1 MTTDYSSQW
10 AQEFP
15 LQEDLIHLNHAAV
28 GPWPQRTVNAV
39 TQFAQENSQRGSLH
53 YPKWV
58 ETENRLR
65 QRLGRLI
72 NAAADDIAL
81 VKNTSEALSMVAWG
95 IDWQPGE
102 NVVISDE
109 EFPSNRIVWESLK
122 SRGVE
127 VREVALHDNLTS
139 PAAALIAAT
148 DAQTRLLSISSVQY
162 ASGLR
167 MDLNTLGKH
176 CRAHDI
182 LFCIDA
188 IQSLG
193 ALRFDVQS
201 CGADFVMADG
211 HKWMLG
217 PEGLAMFYTHP
228 GSRERLRLFEYGWH
242 MVEHS
247 GEFDRREWEPAHSAR
262 RFECGSPNM
271 LCTHAL
277 NASLSLLEEI
287 GLDCIE
293 EQVLANSQHMFDLIE
308 YLDNLELVTDNSP
321 EQYAGIVTFRHR
333 SIPAEKLYRQLMD
346 QRVLCAQRGGGI
358 RFSPHFYTPWTK
370 IQQALQLAN
379 AN

>member
-1 MTTDYSSQW
+1 MTTDYAAQW
-10 AQEFP
+10 KQEFP

-39 TQFAQENSQRGSLH
+39 TQFARENSQLGSLH
-53 YPKWV
+53 YPRWV

-65 QRLGRLI
+65 EQLAQLI
-72 NAAADDIAL
+72 NADADDIAL

-122 SRGVE
+122 TRGVE
-127 VREVALHDNLTS
+127 VREVSLHGQAS
-139 PAAALIAAT
+139 SAASLIAAT
-148 DAQTRLLSISSVQY
+148 DAQTRLLSTSSVQY

-167 MDLNTLGKH
+167 MDLNALGKH

-182 LFCIDA
+182 LFCVDA

-193 ALRFDVQS
+193 ALHFDVQA

-217 PEGLAMFYTHP
+217 PEGLAMFYTQP
-228 GSRERLRLFEYGWH
+228 ESREKLQIFEYGWH
-242 MVEHS
+242 MVEHP
-247 GEFDRREWEPAHSAR
+247 GEFDRRDWEPAHSAR

-277 NASLSLLEEI
+277 ESSLSLLEEI
-287 GLDCIE
+287 GMESIE
-293 EQVLANSQHMFDLIE
+293 EQVLANSQRMFDLIE
-308 YLDNLELVTDNSP
+308 SLDNLEPITDNTP
-321 EQYAGIVTFRHR
+321 GQYAGIVTFRHR
-333 SIPAEKLYRQLMD
+333 VMPAEDLYRKLMD
-346 QRVLCAQRGGGI
+346 QQILCAQRGGGI

-379 AN
+379 AS